1 MNRPA
6 KSSVNDLDR
15 VFGAL
20 ADPTRRAI
28 LEHLHRRGD
37 LTAGELGESFPAIS
51 RPAVSKHLKILR
63 EADLVQEERSGRHVI
78 YRLPESQLAE
88 PAEVWLA
95 PFRAAWRGKLLDL
108 KRFVESAERSE

>member
-1 MNRPA
+1 MNRPMKNSPSA
-6 KSSVNDLDR
+6 LDR

-37 LTAGELGESFPAIS
+37 LTAGELGDCFPAIS

-63 EADLVQEERSGRHVI
+63 EAELVEEERSGRNII

-88 PAEVWLA
+88 PAEAWLD
-95 PFRAAWRGKLLDL
+95 PFRAAWKGKLLDL
-108 KRFVESAERSE
+108 KRFVESESGSK